1 MTEIIQFVPQ
11 AECDAKENIQGFVDL
26 CRNRLTVF
34 GEDLDWDAN
43 IWDVSRFIPKDAIN
57 GRLVFSFSNH
67 HSTGLKSG
75 AEPMAQ
81 PFLDFAKAYMRYC
94 FGLTRRENHAQKMAG
109 VRALEKALVEHSVDG
124 VPRVEKADAHAFNR
138 AAQLVRE
145 KNPGSAYQSG
155 THLQKIAAFLAE
167 NRMTAAPLAWQNP
180 IKRKGDPNI
189 RVGEQ
194 ADARRKAKLPTA
206 AVLEALPKAFFAAR
220 EPMDIVVT
228 SMAAIM
234 LCAPDR
240 ISEVFRLPVN
250 CEHRDRDSKGEAV
263 YALRWWPSKGA
274 DPMLKWVVKSMAGVC
289 EEAVRRIR
297 EQTEEARRIARWYE
311 DNPGKL
317 YLPKGLEHLR
327 QQEYLSA
334 EEIAEIIGFGKG
346 AGGAYVWVR
355 SKGIAPAFGTIRS
368 GYSFRFKDVETAV
381 VDMLPNDWPVCDSK
395 TGLRYSEAL
404 IVVSPN
410 FFHQKKGIWRCMIE
424 KFSINMFNSQIGAA
438 VQHGKSSVFSRM
450 GFAEPD
456 GSPIRITSHQFR
468 HYLNTLAQRK
478 NLDQVSIAL
487 WSGRKDFRQNTFY
500 DHVTAE
506 ETLEL
511 IRQADFTSAI
521 GPLAEILP
529 NLPMSREEFLEL
541 RFPTVH
547 TTEYGFCVHDWSMV
561 PCQKH
566 RACIDCTEHLCVKGD
581 REKTERVRSSLAD
594 AEAQLQRD
602 EEALA
607 EGVIGAD
614 RWFEHNRAKVDRLRN
629 LLTILDNPDVPP
641 GTIIQLTNANEY
653 SPIGI
658 AVDDRRQLGDTD
670 AEMLNRIRAL
680 AG

>member
-1 MTEIIQFVPQ
+1 MTEIIQFVPR

-34 GEDLDWDAN
+34 GKDLDWDSSV
-43 IWDVSRFIPKDAIN
+43 WDVTRFTPRTGVGN
-57 GRLVFSFSNH
+57 RLIFSFANYDSA
-67 HSTGLKSG
+67 GLRSRATLMG
-75 AEPMAQ
+75 Q

-94 FGLTRRENHAQKMAG
+94 FGLNARESHSQKMAA
-109 VRALEKALVEHSVDG
+109 VRALEKALTEHSVDG
-124 VPRVEKADAHAFNR
+124 VPRIEKIDAHSFNR
-138 AAQLVRE
+138 AAQLLRE

-155 THLQKIAAFLAE
+155 THLQKIATFLAE
-167 NRMTAAPLAWQNP
+167 NRMTAVPLDWRNP
-180 IKRKGDPNI
+180 IKRNLNPNI
-189 RVGEQ
+189 RVGSQ
-194 ADARRKAKLPTA
+194 ADERRRAKLPTA
-206 AVLEALPKAFFAAR
+206 AALEALPQAFFAAQ
-220 EPMDIVVT
+220 EPVDVVTT

-250 CEHRDRDSKGEAV
+250 CEHRDRGSNGKDV

-274 DPMLKWVVKSMAGVC
+274 DPMLKWVVNSMVEVC
-289 EEAVRRIR
+289 EEAVRRLR

-311 DNPGKL
+311 ENPGKL
-317 YLPKGLEHLR
+317 YLPKGLENLR
-327 QQEYLSA
+327 GRESLSGK
-334 EEIAEIIGFGKG
+334 EVAEIIGFAKG
-346 AGGAYVWVR
+346 SSGACVWAK
-355 SKGIAPAFGTIRS
+355 SKGIKPALGTARA
-368 GYSFRFKDVETAV
+368 GYSFRFRDIEAAV
-381 VDMLPNDWPVCDSK
+381 VAMLPSDWPVCDSK
-395 TGLRYSEAL
+395 VGLRYSEAL
-404 IVVSPN
+404 IVVPYN
-410 FFHQKKGIWRCMIE
+410 FFHQTRGAWRCMIE
-424 KFSINMFNSQIGAA
+424 KVSINTFNDQVGSS

-450 GFAEPD
+450 GFTEPD
-456 GSPIRITSHQFR
+456 GSPIKITSHQFR

-511 IRQADFTSAI
+511 IRQADFTSSI

-529 NLPMSREEFLEL
+529 NLPMSRKEFLEL

-547 TTEYGFCVHDWSMV
+547 TTEFGFCVHDWSMV

-566 RACIDCTEHLCVKGD
+566 RACINCTEHLCVKGD

-614 RWFEHNRAKVDRLRN
+614 RWFEHNRAKVERLRN